1 MNVLKKYSTINYGI
15 ALLFSVWCCY
25 SFTNA
30 QKPITAKKN
39 DQGKIILK
47 LNLVFNEQALLLGNK
62 AYINA
67 SGDSLIVDEFKCY
80 ISTLRFFN
88 SKNQVSSEPNSYHL
102 INAEDSSSLTISV
115 TKIPAGNYIGLNFN
129 IGIDS
134 TTSVSGALDGALDPT
149 KGMFWAWNTGYI
161 AAKLQGRSKK
171 CNTLHHAFEYH
182 IGGYLQPYHALRNI
196 DLKLQNLK
204 VESGKTTVIEL
215 KVDVAEW
222 FKTPYL
228 IDLSKTNNVVL
239 PNKEAITIATNYSD
253 MFSVSK
259 TRDPF

>member
-1 MNVLKKYSTINYGI
+1 MNVLKKYSTLKYGI

-25 SFTNA
+25 SFTTFHYN
-30 QKPITAKKN
+30 KK
-39 DQGKIILK
+39 DQGQIILK
-47 LNLVFNEQALLLGNK
+47 LNPVFNGQPLLLGNK
-62 AYINA
+62 TYINA
-67 SGDSLIVDEFKCY
+67 SGDSLLIDEFKCY
-80 ISTLRFFN
+80 ISTIRFFN
-88 SKNQVSSEPNSYHL
+88 SKNQASSEPNSYHL

-115 TKIPAGNYIGLNFN
+115 TKIPAGNYSGLNFN

-161 AAKLQGRSKK
+161 AAKLQGHSNK
-171 CNTLHHAFEYH
+171 CKTLHHAFEYH
-182 IGGYLQPYHALRNI
+182 IGGYLHPYHALRNI
-196 DLKLQNLK
+196 DLALQHVK

-215 KVDVAEW
+215 NVDVAEW

-228 IDLSKTNNVVL
+228 IGISKTNSVVL
-239 PNKEAITIATNYSD
+239 PNKEAMNIATNYAD

-259 TRDPF
+259 TTDPF